1 MGLGDPRKTCSRI
14 RPAIRIAFCVAL
26 ALIILT
32 SCSHDSASRIHVEL
46 RDAPNSKPV
55 PETEPKDSCPPA
67 DPSETHWQSSAW
79 TGHHVTLSWNRST
92 SSNGANG
99 KNIRYCLYRSDNGPV
114 RRNPASL
121 TPPCVDC
128 QRITDSAVAGTIAF
142 DNHLEIGARY
152 CYVAVAIDISDG
164 KLSTFSNQAAVVIPP
179 ATGLPVCDS
188 QINAQQPDT
197 KKHRRQR

>member
-1 MGLGDPRKTCSRI
+1 M
-14 RPAIRIAFCVAL
+14 
-26 ALIILT
+26 
-32 SCSHDSASRIHVEL
+32 
-46 RDAPNSKPV
+46 
-55 PETEPKDSCPPA
+55 
-67 DPSETHWQSSAW
+67 
-79 TGHHVTLSWNRST
+79 
-92 SSNGANG
+92 
-99 KNIRYCLYRSDNGPV
+99 
-114 RRNPASL
+114 
-121 TPPCVDC
+121 
-128 QRITDSAVAGTIAF
+128 AGTIAF